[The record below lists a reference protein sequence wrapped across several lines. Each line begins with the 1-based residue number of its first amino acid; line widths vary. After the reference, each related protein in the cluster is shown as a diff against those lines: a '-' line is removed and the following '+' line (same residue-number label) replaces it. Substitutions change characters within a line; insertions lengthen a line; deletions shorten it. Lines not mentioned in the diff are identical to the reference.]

1 MPSTPVK
8 SARLSRRHV
17 LSHALGGAAALAL
30 PSVQAQSSGA
40 WPNKPIRLIVPYTPG
55 GFTDQMARL
64 VQNGLQTRLGQSV
77 LIENKPGAG
86 SMIGVDAVAKS
97 APDGSTFG
105 VVIAAYAANNSLYP
119 KLPYDARKDLT
130 GVSLMGISPLV
141 AAVPLDAPFK
151 TAQELV
157 RYARANPGKVS
168 YGSSGNGSAV
178 HLTTELFKQ
187 QTGAFMVHIPYRGA
201 APALTD
207 LIGGQIQLFFDA
219 ATGLINM
226 GKQGKVRLI
235 GVASEQRLPALPDL
249 PTFIEQG
256 FKDFTGSTWAGV
268 IAPAGTP
275 RDILRRMS
283 EEITRIVRSEEMR
296 PRLEAM
302 GTFPAGGT
310 PEEFDAFLVSENA
323 KWGKVIRTG
332 GIKPD

>member
-1 MPSTPVK
+1 MPSSPTSLVRP
-8 SARLSRRHV
+8 SRRQV
-17 LSHALGGAAALAL
+17 LTAAAGTVASLAA
-30 PSVQAQSSGA
+30 PAWAQNAGG

-64 VQNGLQTRLGQSV
+64 IQNGLQTRLGQTV
-77 LIENKPGAG
+77 LIDNKPGAG
-86 SMIGVDAVAKS
+86 SVIGVDAVAKS

-105 VVIAAYAANNSLYP
+105 VVIAAYAANNTLYP

-130 GVSLMGISPLV
+130 GVALMGVSPLV
-141 AAVPLDAPFK
+141 AAVPLEAPFK
-151 TAQELV
+151 TAQELI
-157 RYARANPGKVS
+157 RYAKANPGKVS

-178 HLTTELFKQ
+178 HLTTELFKM
-187 QTGAFMVHIPYRGA
+187 QTGVYMVHIPYRGA

-235 GVASEQRLPALPDL
+235 GVASDRRLPVLPDV
-249 PTFIEQG
+249 PTFVEQG
-256 FKDFTGSTWAGV
+256 FKNFTGSTWAGM

-275 RDILRRMS
+275 RDIVRRMS
-283 EEITRIVRSEEMR
+283 EEVTRIVRSEEMR

-302 GTFPAGGT
+302 GTFPGGGT
-310 PEEFDAFLVSENA
+310 PEEFDAFVAAETS
-323 KWGKVIRTG
+323 KWGKVIREAKVT
-332 GIKPD
+332 PD

>member
-1 MPSTPVK
+1 MPLTPEM

-30 PSVQAQSSGA
+30 PSVQAQSSAA

-64 VQNGLQTRLGQSV
+64 VQNGLQTRLGQTV

-86 SMIGVDAVAKS
+86 SLIGVDAVAKS

-235 GVASEQRLPALPDL
+235 GVASDQRLPALPDV

-275 RDILRRMS
+275 RDILRRLA

-310 PEEFDAFLVSENA
+310 PEEFDAFLVAENA

>member
-1 MPSTPVK
+1 MPLSPTSLVRP
-8 SARLSRRHV
+8 SRRQV
-17 LSHALGGAAALAL
+17 LTAAAGSVASLAA
-30 PSVQAQSSGA
+30 PAWAQNAGG

-64 VQNGLQTRLGQSV
+64 IQNGLQTRLGQTV
-77 LIENKPGAG
+77 LIDNKPGAG
-86 SMIGVDAVAKS
+86 SVIGVDAVAKS

-105 VVIAAYAANNSLYP
+105 VVIAAYAANNTLYP

-130 GVSLMGISPLV
+130 GVALMGVSPLV

-151 TAQELV
+151 TAQELI
-157 RYARANPGKVS
+157 RYAKANPGKVS

-178 HLTTELFKQ
+178 HLTTELFKM
-187 QTGAFMVHIPYRGA
+187 QTGAYMVHIPYRGA

-235 GVASEQRLPALPDL
+235 GVASDRRLPVLPDV
-249 PTFIEQG
+249 PTFVEQG
-256 FKDFTGSTWAGV
+256 FKNFTGSTWAGM

-283 EEITRIVRSEEMR
+283 EEVTRIVRSEEMR

-302 GTFPAGGT
+302 GTFPGGGT
-310 PEEFDAFLVSENA
+310 PEEFDAFLASETS
-323 KWGKVIRTG
+323 KWGKVIREAKVT
-332 GIKPD
+332 PD